1 MNNLRKIFS
10 LLRENQYFRWWMIAY
25 VSLPPGGRGTACGGR
40 SLRYKRQ
47 SKIKFIITPAPS
59 PDFVGSSL
67 PEGAYLK
74 HRIYYSGEVF
84 LWRSFSAGASP
95 RPTPIGVCFI

>member
-1 MNNLRKIFS
+1 MN
-10 LLRENQYFRWWMIAY
+10 AY
-25 VSLPPGGRGTACGGR
+25 ISLPPGGRWRAKRDGR

-67 PEGAYLK
+67 PEGAYLS
-74 HRIYYSGEVF
+74 IAFIIEVNIPF
-84 LWRSFSAGASP
+84 
-95 RPTPIGVCFI
+95 TV

>member
-1 MNNLRKIFS
+1 MKIEMETETEQSLRQRRNALI
-10 LLRENQYFRWWMIAY
+10 
-25 VSLPPGGRGTACGGR
+25 SLPPGGRWRAKRDGR

-67 PEGAYLK
+67 PEGAY
-74 HRIYYSGEVF
+74 F
-84 LWRSFSAGASP
+84 
-95 RPTPIGVCFI
+95 

>member
-1 MNNLRKIFS
+1 MN
-10 LLRENQYFRWWMIAY
+10 AY
-25 VSLPPGGRGTACGGR
+25 ISLPPGGRWHAKRDGR

-67 PEGAYLK
+67 PEGAY
-74 HRIYYSGEVF
+74 F
-84 LWRSFSAGASP
+84 
-95 RPTPIGVCFI
+95 